1 MHIIL
6 SGATGTIG
14 LPVLRLLLSDPTV
27 TRVTALT
34 RRAFE
39 APTEEGGDLVVEGR
53 AMRGEEEA
61 GAAKELNGAMTK
73 DANGTMTKKANGA
86 TNSHHPSKST
96 YDPSKLD
103 VIVHTDYA
111 SYPAELLAQL
121 RGARAAIWAQGISQ
135 TEVPKDEYIRI
146 TVDYPL
152 AAARAFAG
160 LAGDAEP
167 FTFVYVSGQLAMTS
181 ELTPVYFGRIKGR
194 AERLLTE
201 LAASSTPPLTS
212 TSPAPSTSIAPLRVL
227 HVRPGIVE
235 VPRRHR
241 PAAPGVRNAERTLSP
256 IFRFFAPG
264 LLSPVG
270 MVAEV
275 LVDLAIRTGAGGAP
289 AGYTE
294 KERRDLAPENGLTVT
309 SPQIK
314 RWAEVR
320 EAIGVRT

>member
-1 MHIIL
+1 MHVIL
-6 SGATGTIG
+6 TGATGTIG
-14 LPVLRLLLSDPTV
+14 LPVLRLLLSDPAV

-39 APTEEGGDLVVEGR
+39 VPACPDGDLVVEGK
-53 AMRGEEEA
+53 AMRGEEEP
-61 GAAKELNGAMTK
+61 GAAREANGKMTK
-73 DANGTMTKKANGA
+73 DANGA
-86 TNSHHPSKST
+86 TNGHHPSKST

-103 VIVHTDYA
+103 IIVHTDYA
-111 SYPAELLAQL
+111 NYPPELLARL

-135 TEVPKDEYIRI
+135 TEVPKDEYVRI

-160 LAGDAEP
+160 LTSGAEP

-201 LAASSTPPLTS
+201 LAAASL
-212 TSPAPSTSIAPLRVL
+212 SPASTSTSIAPLRVL

-270 MVAEV
+270 MVADV
-275 LVDLAIRTGAGGAP
+275 LVDLAVRTGGDLAMGTGAGGPP

-294 KERRDLAPENGLTVT
+294 KERKQPAPENGLTVT

-314 RWAEVR
+314 RWADVR
-320 EAIGVRT
+320 EALGVRT